1 MPEIDPF
8 HSSDSSRNF
17 RITHPRYWDGGMG
30 KDAKLLMTD
39 ADLNDPSAMTVTVFP
54 LSGLRGATIAPLSRD
69 VVSLPT
75 RYGDVSLSNLVRMW
89 DVSAPRGSS
98 SMEAY
103 VAEGRADAARWLKA
117 DGFSA
122 G

>member
-1 MPEIDPF
+1 
-8 HSSDSSRNF
+8 
-17 RITHPRYWDGGMG
+17 MG

-75 RYGDVSLSNLVRMW
+75 RYGDVSLSNMVRMW

-103 VAEGRADAARWLKA
+103 VAEGRTDAARWLKA

>member
-1 MPEIDPF
+1 MGCRDKKCVAFDHWASREDLLRTLQASCSFAWDGVEI
-8 HSSDSSRNF
+8 SGEK
-17 RITHPRYWDGGMG
+17 YWDGGMG

-103 VAEGRADAARWLKA
+103 
-117 DGFSA
+117 
-122 G
+122 